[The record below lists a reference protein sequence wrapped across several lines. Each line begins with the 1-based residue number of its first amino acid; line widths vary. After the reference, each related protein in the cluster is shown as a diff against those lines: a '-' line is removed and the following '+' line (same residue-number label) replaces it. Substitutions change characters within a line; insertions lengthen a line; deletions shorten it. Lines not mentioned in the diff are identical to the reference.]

1 MEQQRNVA
9 ATKLAAKHYIQQIK
23 RDWLSATLA
32 FLLPAIG
39 VVLGYYVA
47 TLVVAKIL
55 VRFSQGNGFGLDQF
69 TPYILLFILLWASGE
84 LLWRAGLY
92 FLIKAETNGARRLFN
107 QAMDYLLE
115 KDLSFFHDNFAG
127 SLTKRVTSYSWKYV
141 DLMDTLAFNVFSAY
155 LPIIFAVIILWH
167 FSPWLVLVMLGLMTS
182 TGLIVTPLIRRRQ
195 KMVAERETAGTRTS
209 GYIADIF
216 SNIDTVKA
224 FANERHEKFNH
235 RSHVE
240 DYMHKARRSWD
251 YQNFRID
258 MTLSPFFVLT
268 NAVGLIVAIYFA
280 GRSTISLEI
289 VFVTFNYYAGVTRS
303 MWEFNHVYRN
313 IEWAITEGA
322 QFTQLILDA
331 PKVRDVARPKP
342 FKVSQGEILMKAV
355 NFRYQEDG
363 GDHLFRDFNLKIKP
377 GEKIA
382 LVGHSGGGKT
392 TITRLLLRFMDI
404 DSGQIL
410 IDGQN
415 IAKVRQKNLRDA
427 IAYVPQEPA
436 MFHRSLRDNIRYG
449 RLDASDSEIERA
461 AQDAHATEFIDQLP
475 DGYNTLVGE
484 RGIKLSGGQRQR
496 IAIARAMVKNAPI
509 LILDEATSALDS
521 ESEKFIQAALWQ
533 LMKGRTVIV
542 IAHRL
547 STIQRMDR
555 IVVLEEGKIV
565 EEGSH
570 KELLKQDG
578 IYATLWAHQTG
589 GFLEE

>member
-1 MEQQRNVA
+1 MDQSRNIA
-9 ATKLAAKHYIQQIK
+9 ATKLAAKHYWQQIK
-23 RDWLSATLA
+23 REWKTALPA

-39 VVLGYYVA
+39 TVLVFYVPA
-47 TLVVAKIL
+47 LIVAKIL
-55 VRFSQGNGFGLDQF
+55 TRFNEGSAVELNQF
-69 TPYILLFILLWASGE
+69 IPYVLLFVFLWGLGE
-84 LLWRAGLY
+84 ILWRTGIH
-92 FLIKAETNGARRLFN
+92 FLIKAEIRGTQRLYK
-107 QAMDYLLE
+107 QAMDMLLA
-115 KDLSFFHDNFAG
+115 KDLAFFHDNFAG
-127 SLTKRVTSYSWKYV
+127 ALTKRVTSYSWKFI
-141 DLMDTLAFNVFSAY
+141 DLMDTLAFNVFASY
-155 LPIIFAVIILWH
+155 LPIIFAAVILWQ
-167 FSPWLVLVMLGLMTS
+167 FSPWLVVGLLGLMVLTA
-182 TGLIVTPLIRRRQ
+182 LIISPLIKRRQ
-195 KMVAERETAGTRTS
+195 RLVAVRETASTRTA

-216 SNIDTVKA
+216 SNVDTVKA
-224 FANERHEKFNH
+224 FANERYEQLSYHT
-235 RSHVE
+235 RV
-240 DYMHKARRSWD
+240 DDLMTKAKHSWD
-251 YQNFRID
+251 YQNLRID
-258 MTLSPFFVLT
+258 ATLSPFFVLI
-268 NAVGLIVAIYFA
+268 NAVGLVLAVYIA
-280 GRSTISLEI
+280 GRSSISLEV
-289 VFVTFNYYAGVTRS
+289 VFVSFNYFANVTRT

-322 QFTQLILDA
+322 QFTELILDEPIVQDIA
-331 PKVRDVARPKP
+331 KPKTFKLAKGEIELRDVC
-342 FKVSQGEILMKAV
+342 
-355 NFRYQEDG
+355 FRYNEDG
-363 GDHLFRDFNLKIKP
+363 GEQLFKDFNLKITP
-377 GEKIA
+377 GEKVA

-404 DSGQIL
+404 EEGEIL

-415 IAKVRQKNLRDA
+415 IAKVRQKDLRDA

-449 RLDASDSEIERA
+449 RLSATDKEIERA
-461 AQDAHATEFIDQLP
+461 AQDAYATEFIHQLP
-475 DGYNTLVGE
+475 DGYETLVGE

-521 ESEKFIQAALWQ
+521 ESEKYIQAALWK

-578 IYATLWAHQTG
+578 IYATLWAHQSG